1 MSSSYEMLYILRP
14 SLSEEQV
21 QQEVS
26 KYGDFLR
33 EYNVTDLQIKIW
45 GKRRLAYPIQRYFDG
60 IYVQMNYEAD
70 GTQVAP
76 LERAMRLSDE
86 VIRYLTIK
94 VKKAASEEPEAEVE
108 GQEEEANEPVAVES
122 E

>member
-1 MSSSYEMLYILRP
+1 MSQSYEMLYILRP

-26 KYGDFLR
+26 KYEVFLK
-33 EYNVTDLQIKIW
+33 EYNVIDLRVKIW

-60 IYVQMNYEAD
+60 IYVQMNYQGD
-70 GTQVAP
+70 GSQVAP

-86 VIRYLTIK
+86 LIRYLTVK
-94 VKKAASEEPEAEVE
+94 VKKAASEEPGADVEA
-108 GQEEEANEPVAVES
+108 QEEPEEAVAVDS
-122 E
+122 